1 MIEQAVKYA
10 KMSRFAYSAQAP
22 KTQQG
27 RITYTF
33 IAQ

>member
-10 KMSRFAYSAQAP
+10 KMSRFNYSGTAP
-22 KTQQG
+22 KMQDGT
-27 RITYTF
+27 ITYTF